1 MIRLVNIYHKFN
13 IKQIIF
19 SLHLVYS
26 GTLKKGEVLLRRLI
40 ILALIGLVAQLVD
53 GSLGMAYGVTSS
65 SLLLMFG
72 IAPAIAS
79 ASVHMAEVV
88 TTAASGV
95 SHIRFGNVDKQ
106 VVYKLI
112 IPGSIGAFI
121 GACFLGSIPGDLVKP
136 YVSFFLLLLGIYV
149 IYRFLFKFNP
159 SKQLANKNLT
169 KKHLLPLG
177 FIAGFFDATGG
188 GGWGPIATPVL
199 LTSSKMEPRKV
210 IGSVDTSEFAIA
222 VASTVGFLLTLGWSQ
237 INFQWVLAL
246 MIGGI
251 IAAPIAAWLVKKLP
265 TNLLGTLV
273 GGIIIL
279 TNIRTLLG
287 TLNVSPTT
295 SFLTYLILTILWGIA
310 VTNVSLRLRRSNYN
324 KKLTE

>member
-1 MIRLVNIYHKFN
+1 M
-13 IKQIIF
+13 
-19 SLHLVYS
+19 
-26 GTLKKGEVLLRRLI
+26 RRLI
-40 ILALIGLVAQLVD
+40 ILAFIGLAAQLVD
-53 GSLGMAYGVTSS
+53 GSLGMAYGVTST

-72 IAPAIAS
+72 IAPAVAS

-112 IPGSIGAFI
+112 LPGSIGAFL
-121 GACFLGSIPGDLVKP
+121 GACFLSSIPGGIIKP
-136 YVSFFLLLLGIYV
+136 YVSTFLLILGVFV
-149 IYRFLFKFNP
+149 IYKFLFKGN
-159 SKQLANKNLT
+159 SNRTTSNKKWT
-169 KKHLLPLG
+169 KKQFVPLG

-199 LTSSKMEPRKV
+199 LTGNKMEPRKV

-222 VASTVGFLLTLGWSQ
+222 VSSTLGFLLTLGWTN

-251 IAAPIAAWLVKKLP
+251 IAAPIAAWIVKIIP
-265 TNLLGTLV
+265 TNLLGVLV
-273 GGIIIL
+273 GGIIII

-287 TLNVSPTT
+287 ALDISKTFSLY
-295 SFLTYLILTILWGIA
+295 TYTILGVLWLIA
-310 VTNVSLRLRRSNYN
+310 VSNVIVKI
-324 KKLTE
+324 KKGAYAQKQLLE

>member
-1 MIRLVNIYHKFN
+1 L
-13 IKQIIF
+13 Q
-19 SLHLVYS
+19 
-26 GTLKKGEVLLRRLI
+26 RLI
-40 ILALIGLVAQLVD
+40 ILALIGLAAQLVD
-53 GSLGMAYGVTSS
+53 GSLGMAYGVTST

-72 IAPAIAS
+72 IAPAVAS

-95 SHIRFGNVDKQ
+95 SHIRFGNVDKH

-112 IPGSIGAFI
+112 LPGSIGAFI
-121 GACFLGSIPGDLVKP
+121 GACLLGSIPGNIVKP
-136 YVSFFLLLLGIYV
+136 FVSLFLLLLGFYV
-149 IYRFLFKFNP
+149 IYRFLFKFDSSKPP
-159 SKQLANKNLT
+159 SGKKLGKKQLI
-169 KKHLLPLG
+169 PLG

-199 LTSSKMEPRKV
+199 LTSNQMDPRKV

-222 VASTVGFLLTLGWSQ
+222 LSSTLGFLITLGWTQ
-237 INFQWVLAL
+237 INIQWVIAL

-251 IAAPIAAWLVKKLP
+251 IAAPIAAWLVKIIP

-273 GGIIIL
+273 GGIIII

-287 TLNVSPTT
+287 ALDVSHLI
-295 SFLTYLILTILWGIA
+295 SLFTYSVLGILWFVSII
-310 VTNVSLRLRRSNYN
+310 NVILKIRKRSYN
-324 KKLTE
+324 HA

>member
-1 MIRLVNIYHKFN
+1 M
-13 IKQIIF
+13 
-19 SLHLVYS
+19 
-26 GTLKKGEVLLRRLI
+26 RRLI
-40 ILALIGLVAQLVD
+40 VLALIGLAAQLVD
-53 GSLGMAYGVTSS
+53 GSLGMAYGVTST

-72 IAPAIAS
+72 IAPAVAS

-106 VVYKLI
+106 VVYRLI

-121 GACFLGSIPGDLVKP
+121 GACFLGSIPGHLIKP
-136 YVSFFLLLLGIYV
+136 YISVFLLMLGV
-149 IYRFLFKFNP
+149 FVLYRFLFKFNP
-159 SKQLANKNLT
+159 SKKPAKGKFG
-169 KKHLLPLG
+169 KKFFIPLG

-199 LTSSKMEPRKV
+199 LTSNRMEPRKV

-222 VASTVGFLLTLGWSQ
+222 VSSTLGFLLTLGWST
-237 INFQWVLAL
+237 INVQWVLAL

-251 IAAPIAAWLVKKLP
+251 IAAPIAAWLVKIIP

-279 TNIRTLLG
+279 TNIRTLFGALD
-287 TLNVSPTT
+287 VSQSIAQYTYFGLI
-295 SFLTYLILTILWGIA
+295 FLWAASVIA
-310 VTNVSLRLRRSNYN
+310 VIYKI
-324 KKLTE
+324 KKVAVEV

>member
-1 MIRLVNIYHKFN
+1 M
-13 IKQIIF
+13 
-19 SLHLVYS
+19 
-26 GTLKKGEVLLRRLI
+26 RRLI
-40 ILALIGLVAQLVD
+40 VLALIGLAAQLVD
-53 GSLGMAYGVTSS
+53 GSLGMAYGVTST

-72 IAPAIAS
+72 IAPAVAS

-106 VVYKLI
+106 VVLKLI

-121 GACFLGSIPGDLVKP
+121 GACFLGSIPGDIVKP
-136 YVSFFLLLLGIYV
+136 YVSFFLLLLGVYV

-159 SKQLANKNLT
+159 SSQIAKTNMG
-169 KKHLLPLG
+169 KKHFVPLG

-199 LTSSKMEPRKV
+199 LTSGKMEPRKV

-222 VASTVGFLLTLGWSQ
+222 VSSTLGFLITLGWTQ
-237 INFQWVLAL
+237 IHLQWVVAL

-251 IAAPIAAWLVKKLP
+251 IAAPIAAWLVKIIP

-287 TLNVSPTT
+287 ALEVSYTT
-295 SFLTYLILTILWGIA
+295 SLYTYSVLATLWLAAVVNVIWKQRKAITI
-310 VTNVSLRLRRSNYN
+310 S
-324 KKLTE
+324 

>member
-1 MIRLVNIYHKFN
+1 M
-13 IKQIIF
+13 
-19 SLHLVYS
+19 
-26 GTLKKGEVLLRRLI
+26 RRLI
-40 ILALIGLVAQLVD
+40 ILAFIGLAAQLVD
-53 GSLGMAYGVTSS
+53 GSLGMAYGVTST

-72 IAPAIAS
+72 IAPAVAS

-112 IPGSIGAFI
+112 IPGSIGAFL
-121 GACFLGSIPGDLVKP
+121 GAIFLGSIPGDIIKP
-136 YVSFFLLLLGIYV
+136 YVSVFLLLLGVFV
-149 IYRFLFKFNP
+149 IYRFLFKFSTTNQP
-159 SKQLANKNLT
+159 SI
-169 KKHLLPLG
+169 KKKGKKFFIPLG

-222 VASTVGFLLTLGWSQ
+222 VSSTIGFLLTLGWSQ
-237 INFQWVLAL
+237 INVQWVIAL
-246 MIGGI
+246 MIGGL
-251 IAAPIAAWLVKKLP
+251 IAAPIAAWLIKIIP

-287 TLNVSPTT
+287 ALDVSQTI
-295 SFLTYLILTILWGIA
+295 SLFTYGSLAILWAAAIGFVVYKLRQGVA
-310 VTNVSLRLRRSNYN
+310 GTASL
-324 KKLTE
+324 E